1 MLEEYEVPESYT
13 GETLLEN
20 DSQFF
25 LGDMD
30 ESSLGDGIIAEN

>member
-1 MLEEYEVPESYT
+1 MLEEYEHLETYT
-13 GETLLEN
+13 GESLLEN

-30 ESSLGDGIIAEN
+30 ERI